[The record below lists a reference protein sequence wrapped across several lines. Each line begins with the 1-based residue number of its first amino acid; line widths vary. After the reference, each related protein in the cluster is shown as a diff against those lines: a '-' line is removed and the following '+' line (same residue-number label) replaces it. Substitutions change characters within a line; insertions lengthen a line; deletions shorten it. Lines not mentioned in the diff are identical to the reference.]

1 MADYRYLVFP
11 PGRQPT
17 RDEVEELKGYAP
29 LLGHHIAFGTDR
41 QEASLT
47 IAFDADLF
55 EEAFRKHTGFE
66 ALIRHWEILGCQLA
80 EHQGF
85 IKDATAL
92 RPVATQQAAVKH
104 HVSDAHQEII
114 AAKQLVAREA
124 LGRAGLAMHK
134 TLGRYAALRSVGAW
148 FPYALIAA
156 GTVMVLGT
164 FFYVSHRIESAKQER
179 RQETITRVADDP
191 LRQELQSETDGA
203 TKPEQSREQ

>member
-11 PGRQPT
+11 PGKQPT

-29 LLGHHIAFGTDR
+29 LLGHRVAFGTDR
-41 QEASLT
+41 QEARLT

-80 EHQGF
+80 EHHAF

-92 RPVATQQAAVKH
+92 RPVATQHVAVKH

-134 TLGRYAALRSVGAW
+134 TLGRYAAMRSLGACV
-148 FPYALIAA
+148 PYLLIAA
-156 GTVMVLGT
+156 GTALVLGT
-164 FFYVSHRIESAKQER
+164 FFYVSHRIESAEQER

-191 LRQELQSETDGA
+191 LREELQSEMQDTPDP
-203 TKPEQSREQ
+203 KQSGDP